1 LRLIH
6 EKEVDHGSKE
16 ESSEEEEEEITALR
30 EPVRKGK

>member
-6 EKEVDHGSKE
+6 ERRVHHGSKE

-30 EPVRKGK
+30 EPVLKGK